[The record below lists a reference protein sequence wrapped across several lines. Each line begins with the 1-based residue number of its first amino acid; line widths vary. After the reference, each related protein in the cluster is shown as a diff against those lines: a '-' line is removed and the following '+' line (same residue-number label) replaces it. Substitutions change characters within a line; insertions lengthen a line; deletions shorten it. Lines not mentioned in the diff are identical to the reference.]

1 MLLSGQ
7 GALLLELANRQ
18 PTMGKKSSNKKAK
31 GSPKAAGDAGDQM
44 EVVDYAAT
52 ADAFFQGG
60 GLENNS
66 DLELNPPEEDSDD
79 KSESEISKEE
89 NFDEN
94 EVPDGSEIDQ
104 GIVTSSSQSE
114 EEDDAD
120 DAGEIGSDGEDIND
134 LDVEDPTFVNGEP
147 CTFDLRNLLALN
159 SHQINAKTLYN
170 TKKHQSKQGVETILM
185 SDQFPRVDEQY
196 LESKAFD
203 GCSQLVHA
211 LWQLPKEKSDV
222 GTMIKLPAFDDSR
235 IPRALVSVSCLS

>member
-1 MLLSGQ
+1 
-7 GALLLELANRQ
+7 
-18 PTMGKKSSNKKAK
+18 MGKKSSNKKAK

-114 EEDDAD
+114 EDDDADDDVD

-170 TKKHQSKQGVETILM
+170 TKKQQSKQGVETILM